1 MKNSTLIW
9 IALPIAGALA
19 ASAYWWGR
27 TDATRASMT
36 TDSAPPGQALPAAN
50 AAAPQKPG
58 NADPATGRKV
68 LYWHDPMV
76 PGQRF
81 DKPGKSPFMN
91 MMLEPV
97 YADSGTDEGTVAVSS
112 RMRQSLGIRTA
123 EAVRG
128 TIAPPLTAV
137 GSVAYNERDQA
148 VVQARAGGFVEKLFV
163 RAALDPVRAGQPLA
177 EVYVPAWVAA
187 QEEFLAVRLMR
198 GAGID
203 VLVDGARQRMRL
215 AGMNDAQI
223 ALVESSGALQP
234 RLTLTAPISGVVTE
248 LAVRE
253 GTTVAM
259 GAPLFRINGLATVW
273 INAEVP
279 ESTSTLVRVGT
290 PVEVRSPA
298 HPGTMRKGRV
308 AALLPDLNPATRTL
322 KVRIEVGNPA
332 NALVPG
338 VFVTV
343 DFQPAARQGVLVP
356 SEAVIAT
363 GRRIVVFVAES
374 EGRFAAVNVEIG
386 NEVNGMTEI
395 TRGLEVGQKVV
406 VSGQFL
412 IDSDASLKGTLT
424 RAVDPAG
431 AATAAVSIAATKA
444 MSEPALPPG
453 THRGDG
459 RIEMIAKDELMLSH
473 GPIPSL
479 KWGAMTM
486 GFVPPSAGLPD
497 GLAVGDRITFT
508 FKAGAVGEYQV
519 LSIARVPDA
528 AQSSASGT
536 VRGGTRQ

>member
-9 IALPIAGALA
+9 IALPVAGALA

-27 TDATRASMT
+27 TDAARLSMVADSPPAS
-36 TDSAPPGQALPAAN
+36 QAAT
-50 AAAPQKPG
+50 AAPRTPG
-58 NADPATGRKV
+58 DADPATGRKV

-97 YADSGTDEGTVAVSS
+97 YADSGADESTVAVSP

-128 TIAPPLTAV
+128 TIAPPLTTV

-148 VVQARAGGFVEKLFV
+148 AVQARAGGFVEKLFV
-163 RAALDPVRAGQPLA
+163 RATLDAVREGQPLA
-177 EVYVPAWVAA
+177 ELYVPDWVAA
-187 QEEFLAVRLMR
+187 QEEFLAVRRMR
-198 GAGID
+198 GVGIE
-203 VLVDGARQRMRL
+203 LLADGARQRMRL

-223 ALVESSGALQP
+223 ALVESSGVLQP
-234 RLTLTAPISGVVTE
+234 RLTLIAPIGGVVTE
-248 LAVRE
+248 LSVRE
-253 GTTVAM
+253 GTTVRM
-259 GAPLFRINGLATVW
+259 GAPLFRINSLATVW

-279 ESTSTLVRVGT
+279 ESSSGLVRVGA

-298 HPGTMRKGRV
+298 LPGAMRKGRV

-343 DFQPAARQGVLVP
+343 DFQPAAREGVLVP

-363 GRRIVVFVAES
+363 GRRTVVFVAES
-374 EGRFAAVNVEIG
+374 EGRFAAVNVETG
-386 NEVNGMTEI
+386 NEMNGMTEI
-395 TRGLEVGQKVV
+395 TKGLDPGQRVV

-412 IDSDASLKGTLT
+412 IDSDASMKGTLT
-424 RAVDPAG
+424 RAADPADSMAPG
-431 AATAAVSIAATKA
+431 SSASAAKA
-444 MSEPALPPG
+444 MSESPLPPG
-453 THRGDG
+453 THRGEG

-473 GPIPSL
+473 GPIASL

-486 GFVPPSAGLPD
+486 GFVPPVAGMPG

-508 FKAGAVGEYQV
+508 FRARAAGEYEV
-519 LSIARVPDA
+519 LTIARLPDA
-528 AQSSASGT
+528 AKNTAAGT
-536 VRGGTRQ
+536 VRAGARP